1 MRIQREEMDPQMVE
15 RLLSGIQALAFKQDM
30 TEEERRLFSEMRRRF
45 AFRWGPFWWWTLGGL
60 ALGTGIF
67 LSVLT
72 GAGSEPG
79 AILGGLGGGL
89 GTFVGMMAAGFG
101 HSFSTWHQRIDIVH
115 PDLLAAALPLLSL
128 SRVEKAYGEALV
140 PLAAL
145 ESLDERTGRD
155 ILSQLNSLTAHYRQ
169 LEAQRERLRAA
180 IGGNTAESLQVE
192 REALQR
198 RAKEANDPVTK
209 RALQESLQMCE
220 ARLQQAQALEPALHR
235 MDAQQEVIIQTLAS
249 VRASLA
255 RLQLVSAAVS
265 APEVEEIQRTVLQIS
280 TQAQAMEQA
289 VQEVMAVRVE

>member
-1 MRIQREEMDPQMVE
+1 MRIQREEMDPQIVE
-15 RLLSGIQALAFKQDM
+15 RLLSGIQALGFKRDM

-60 ALGTGIF
+60 VLGTGV
-67 LSVLT
+67 LLAVLT

-79 AILGGLGGGL
+79 AILGGLGGGV
-89 GTFVGMMAAGFG
+89 GTFVGMMGAGFG

-140 PLAAL
+140 SLAAL

-155 ILSQLNSLTAHYRQ
+155 ILSQLNSLIAHYRQ
-169 LEAQRERLRAA
+169 LESQRERLRAA
-180 IGGNTAESLQVE
+180 IGGNTVESLETE
-192 REALQR
+192 RKTLQR
-198 RAKEANDPVTK
+198 RADEANAPLTK

-220 ARLQQAQALEPALHR
+220 ARIQQAQALEPPLHR

-249 VRASLA
+249 VQASLA
-255 RLQLVSAAVS
+255 RLQVAPAALS
-265 APEVEEIQRTVLQIS
+265 APDVEDIRQTVSQIS
-280 TQAQAMEQA
+280 TQAQAVEQA
-289 VQEVMAVRVE
+289 VQEVMAARSE